1 MPLGPG
7 YAPVSTLQG
16 EVGVSG
22 MVARDIKIK
31 LGYQKYLIDC
41 ENELLHEI
49 YEDVMQSKADDWS
62 RTVSEY
68 CGRLELEKGDLKKI
82 SNSELKSKIMRWDTE
97 RWRSDKESKTLPCS
111 LAVYN
116 RLKK

>member
-1 MPLGPG
+1 MLTG
-7 YAPVSTLQG
+7 YAPYSTLQG
-16 EVGVSG
+16 EVGASG
-22 MVARDIKIK
+22 MVVRYIKIK

-68 CGRLELEKGDLKKI
+68 
-82 SNSELKSKIMRWDTE
+82 
-97 RWRSDKESKTLPCS
+97 
-111 LAVYN
+111 
-116 RLKK
+116 

>member
-7 YAPVSTLQG
+7 YAPVSTLQR

-49 YEDVMQSKADDWS
+49 YEDVMQGKADD
-62 RTVSEY
+62 
-68 CGRLELEKGDLKKI
+68 
-82 SNSELKSKIMRWDTE
+82 
-97 RWRSDKESKTLPCS
+97 
-111 LAVYN
+111 
-116 RLKK
+116 